1 MIAEGPPTAQG
12 PSGVLVD
19 TNILVLYV
27 VGTLDPDL
35 IGKHKRTNKFLPA
48 DYRLLDGLL
57 RRFRRIVTTPNVLTE
72 VSNLVDQIGG
82 ETGPRLQALLGGLI
96 ESSFEEHYVQS
107 VETVKT
113 DEFHRIGLTDSSILL
128 LAKEDLLVL
137 TDDIHLYLAL
147 VNRGLEAIN
156 FDHVRQRYGGL
167 ERL

>member
-1 MIAEGPPTAQG
+1 MITEATAKAS
-12 PSGVLVD
+12 SGVLVD
-19 TNILVLYV
+19 TNILVLYI

-35 IGKHKRTNKFLPA
+35 ISKHKRTNKFLPA

-82 ETGPRLQALLGGLI
+82 ETGQKLQALLGGFVETL
-96 ESSFEEHYVQS
+96 FEEHYVQS
-107 VETVKT
+107 IAAVKT
-113 DEFHRIGLTDSSILL
+113 EEFRRIGLTDSSILL

-147 VNRGLEAIN
+147 VQRGVEALN
-156 FDHVRQRYGGL
+156 FNHLRELG
-167 ERL
+167 